1 MAISPLTNWGLVGPF
16 REQFGDFGE
25 RILNEELIEEQE
37 EKSEEKQWQPASL
50 DDLDRKLLT
59 ILQSNAR
66 ESASEISRKTGYNE
80 NTIRYRIERLKK
92 SGVIKEFTALLNP
105 RLIGLPFAAIMMIT
119 TEPNQLKDV
128 FEKLAILEETKHILQ
143 ATGKHDLIVVAH
155 YDSMTSM
162 NDASQKIKSIPGVRE
177 AEIHLATG
185 LIKVDTKFDVL
196 KTG

>member
-1 MAISPLTNWGLVGPF
+1 MTETIT
-16 REQFGDFGE
+16 
-25 RILNEELIEEQE
+25 E
-37 EKSEEKQWQPASL
+37 EKARPQVL

-59 ILQSNAR
+59 ILQDDAR
-66 ESASEISRKTGYNE
+66 ASASEISRKTGYNE

-119 TEPNQLKDV
+119 TEQNQLRDV
-128 FEKLAILEETKHILQ
+128 FERLSMLEETKHILQ

-155 YDSMTSM
+155 YPTIAAM
-162 NDASQKIKSIPGVRE
+162 NEASQRIKSIAGVKE

-185 LIKVDTKFDVL
+185 MIKVDTKFDVN
-196 KTG
+196 KEIPPSSQT

>member
-1 MAISPLTNWGLVGPF
+1 MFRAIRIPLRLHPLTKAQRSRKFLISEEF
-16 REQFGDFGE
+16 R
-25 RILNEELIEEQE
+25 RSLNEVTVE
-37 EKSEEKQWQPASL
+37 EKSRQPSL

-59 ILQSNAR
+59 ILQDNAR

-119 TEPNQLKDV
+119 TEPNQLKEV
-128 FEKLAILEETKHILQ
+128 FEKLALLEETKHILQ

-155 YDSMTSM
+155 YQSMTSM
-162 NDASQKIKSIPGVRE
+162 NEASQKIKSLPGVRE
-177 AEIHLATG
+177 AEVHLATG
-185 LIKVDTKFDVL
+185 LIKVDTKFDVSRPS
-196 KTG
+196 